1 MIATLTLASVLTQG
15 FLYVIVLPHT
25 EYQVVINL
33 HHEEAMIS
41 SRETKGGSCAVWN
54 SSFLFDLPTGE
65 ISQLRVMLEF
75 VIMQVKKLWGLTQ

>member
-1 MIATLTLASVLTQG
+1 MYVNVL
-15 FLYVIVLPHT
+15 LHT

-33 HHEEAMIS
+33 HHEGIMIS
-41 SRETKGGSCAVWN
+41 SKETKGGSCAVWN

-75 VIMQVKKLWGLTQ
+75 VIMQVKNL